1 MAEGGR
7 VTTMLQS
14 NDLAAAADESATW
27 TPGSAALPASFAR
40 TVGLFTPPGPGV
52 ASSDCAVLFLS
63 PWGFEEMCTRKLW
76 RQLAER
82 FSGLGVASLRFD
94 YPGTGDSLDAM
105 EFSGG
110 LPVWQAAIEA
120 AAAEL
125 RRLSGASK
133 LVLVGHGLGATL
145 AVLSAGKLGAV
156 EGMALMAPVVSGR
169 FYLRELSAWSKMVD
183 DGLGLGE
190 DQRITSKT
198 SIAGLVMPDDVAEA
212 VRRINLQAT
221 EIAPAPAILMVHR
234 PARENEAALATR
246 LEEFGAAV
254 SRQPYLG
261 YDELVSNPTIA
272 TQPDAVATRVAEWV
286 GTLAAAAGPAS
297 GPWSSP
303 GTAILGGDGFFEE
316 PLRFGPRSRLSGVLC
331 TPVAARRGASVIL
344 LGTAYD
350 RHAGWARSTVETARC
365 LALQGIASLRFD
377 AANVGDSPPVEGAPG
392 QVLFSAGQKDDV
404 QAAFDLMAARQL
416 APAVLAGRCS
426 GAYLAFQSSL
436 DEPRCR
442 GVVAVNPFTFVWDPD
457 DSVDEALRY
466 NPRSLGDYRKRALR
480 LDTLRRLAAG
490 QIDLGRAAA
499 NIGRHLGSRAAAA
512 APGLLGHLTK
522 YGRLQRSVLSAFRT
536 LAGRRTPVRLIYSE
550 TDVGLER
557 YHAYFGADGS
567 GLRAFANVS
576 VEIVPEADH
585 NMSPPAARAL
595 LQRRIVEAALAAD

>member
-1 MAEGGR
+1 M
-7 VTTMLQS
+7 TTMQQS
-14 NDLAAAADESATW
+14 KDLAADAAAESAPW
-27 TPGSAALPASFAR
+27 TQGSAALPVCFAR
-40 TVGLFTPPGPGV
+40 TVGLFTPPGPGA

-76 RQLAER
+76 RELAER
-82 FSGLGVASLRFD
+82 FSGLGIASLRFD
-94 YPGTGDSLDAM
+94 YPGTGDALDAM

-110 LPVWQAAIEA
+110 LAVWEEAIVA

-133 LVLVGHGLGATL
+133 LIVVGQGLGATL
-145 AVLSAGKLGAV
+145 TVLSARKLEGV
-156 EGMALMAPVVSGR
+156 EGMVLMAPVVSGR

-183 DGLGLGE
+183 DGLGLDE
-190 DQRITSKT
+190 NQRITSKT
-198 SIAGLVMPDDVAEA
+198 SIAGLVMPNDIVDA

-221 EIAPAPAILMVHR
+221 EIAPSPSILMVHR
-234 PARENEAALATR
+234 PARENEAALAAR
-246 LEEFGAAV
+246 LEELGAAV
-254 SRQPYLG
+254 CRQAYLG

-272 TQPDAVATRVAEWV
+272 MQPETVATRVTEWV

-297 GPWSSP
+297 GRQALPAP
-303 GTAILGGDGFFEE
+303 AVLEGEGFFEE
-316 PLRFGPRSRLSGVLC
+316 PLRFGPFDRLSGVLC

-377 AANVGDSPPVEGAPG
+377 AANVGDSPPIEGAPG
-392 QVLFSAGQKDDV
+392 QVLFSEGQKDDV
-404 QAAFDLMAARQL
+404 RAAFELLAERQL

-436 DEPRCR
+436 GEARCC
-442 GVVAVNPFTFVWDPD
+442 GVVAINPFTFVWDRD
-457 DSVDEALRY
+457 ESVDEALRY

-490 QIDLGRAAA
+490 RIDLRRAAA
-499 NIGRHLGSRAAAA
+499 NIATQLGRRAAAA
-512 APGLLGHLTK
+512 APGLLGYLTK
-522 YGRLQRSVLSAFRT
+522 DGRLQRSVMSAFRT
-536 LAGRRTPVRLIYSE
+536 LADRRTPVRLIYSE
-550 TDVGLER
+550 TDVGLAR

-567 GLRAFANVS
+567 GLRAFANVA
-576 VEIVPEADH
+576 VEIVPDADH
-585 NMSPPAARAL
+585 NMSPPEARAL
-595 LQRRIVEAALAAD
+595 LQQRIVEAALAVD